1 MAGARIVIEFHRHGP
16 ILTAIGG
23 RTEDLFVCGNAINSR
38 HTPVFS
44 SKLHGLGGEF
54 QPRYKC
60 FKQEISRQT
69 QVDRGLSQDNNKRNE
84 VFTVN
89 RIKIRLIIAAIGS
102 ALLLGSGISMAQDSD
117 GAVKYGEEND
127 DARYIRVTFVSYKP
141 GMAGRAYTIL
151 REHYAP
157 AGEAAGLEG
166 PVAIHFQTG
175 PFDAAYHWRLEN
187 GMSDMEWQ
195 RSPNQVKFRAAM
207 AELEGSEE
215 AAQAVRDSY
224 NATIARTVTTIGHR
238 HVSDDEE

>member
-1 MAGARIVIEFHRHGP
+1 MAGARIVIEFHRHKL
-16 ILTAIGG
+16 ILTAICG
-23 RTEDLFVCGNAINSR
+23 RTEDLSVCANAINSR

-44 SKLHGLGGEF
+44 TKLQGLGGEF
-54 QPRYKC
+54 EPRYKC
-60 FKQEISRQT
+60 FKQEKSRQT
-69 QVDRGLSQDNNKRNE
+69 QVNRGLSQDNNKRNE

-102 ALLLGSGISMAQDSD
+102 ALLLGSGVSMAQDSD
-117 GAVKYGEEND
+117 GALKFGEAND
-127 DARYIRVTFVSYKP
+127 DARYIRVVFVSYKP

-166 PVAIHFQTG
+166 PITIHFQTG

-195 RSPNQVKFRAAM
+195 RSPNGVKFRAAM
-207 AELEGSEE
+207 AELEGSEA

-238 HVSDDEE
+238 HVSDDDE

>member
-1 MAGARIVIEFHRHGP
+1 MSP
-16 ILTAIGG
+16 
-23 RTEDLFVCGNAINSR
+23 DAINSR

-44 SKLHGLGGEF
+44 SKLHGLGGEV

-60 FKQEISRQT
+60 FKQEKLRQT
-69 QVDRGLSQDNNKRNE
+69 QVNRGLSQDNNKRNE

-89 RIKIRLIIAAIGS
+89 RIKIRLVISAIGS

-117 GAVKYGEEND
+117 GALKYGEAND
-127 DARYIRVTFVSYKP
+127 DARYVRVTFVSYKP

-157 AGEAAGLEG
+157 AGEAAGTPG
-166 PVAIHFQTG
+166 PITVHFQTG
-175 PFDAAYHWRLEN
+175 PFDAAYHWQLEN

-195 RSPNQVKFRAAM
+195 SSPNQVKFRAAM
-207 AELEGSEE
+207 AEMEGSEA

-238 HVSDDEE
+238 HVSDDDE

>member
-1 MAGARIVIEFHRHGP
+1 VSA
-16 ILTAIGG
+16 
-23 RTEDLFVCGNAINSR
+23 NAVNSR

-44 SKLHGLGGEF
+44 TKLHGLGGAF

-60 FKQEISRQT
+60 FKQEKSRQI
-69 QVDRGLSQDNNKRNE
+69 QVNRGLSQDNNKRNE

-89 RIKIRLIIAAIGS
+89 RIKIRLIIGAIGS
-102 ALLLGSGISMAQDSD
+102 ALLLGSGLSMAQDD
-117 GAVKYGEEND
+117 GTAKFGGESGE
-127 DARYIRVTFVSYKP
+127 ARYVRVTFVSYKP
-141 GMAGRAYTIL
+141 GMAGKAYTIL

-157 AGEAAGLEG
+157 AGEAAGTPG
-166 PVAIHFQTG
+166 PITVHFQTG
-175 PFDAAYHWRLEN
+175 PFDAAYHWQLEN

-224 NATIARTVTTIGHR
+224 NATVARTVTTLGHR
-238 HVSDDEE
+238 HVSDDDE